1 MARHIRMAFVLSV
14 LLACVR
20 ISSARPPASPQTT
33 SPQPEGA
40 APITL
45 GQSVVPLDGPWKFR
59 IGDSP
64 IDSKTGQYLWAEP
77 GFDDSKWETMDMTP
91 VPGVFDPWSGDP
103 RWVPGWTAKGHPGYM
118 GWAWYR
124 LSVRVAT
131 QPGKKL
137 FVNAPLQAEDA
148 YQLFANGDLIGGL
161 GKFNSQGNVVATYF
175 SRPDIFLVPP
185 APTSANGVMET
196 ARTLTFTFRNWMG
209 PVGMTYSIVPGGIHY
224 APVLVA
230 AGSATAQSKLDWNE
244 YTIENSYTCFEG
256 LVFLLLALLAAS
268 VLLFDRSDMVYL
280 WVAGALMITVANDA
294 LTTLMNFT
302 HLLDARVF
310 FLIIYAVLYPILLG
324 AWAMVWWVWYQLER
338 PAWVP
343 KAILGLTLASIA
355 FSATSSAFSLRY
367 LPHAVWS
374 AFDVAGLVIRLA
386 LLLLL
391 FLIVALGIRKQRKE
405 GWLVLP
411 AALAMVYGIFGPELQ
426 MLGAGYVVHPFG
438 VTFFLSSFG
447 GLFLVAALAL
457 LMLRRMRMSL
467 IRQRQMALDVKQA
480 QEVQQVIVPQA
491 HTSLPGFEIES
502 EYRPAQEVGG
512 DFFQIIPNKSDDSL
526 LIVAGDV
533 TGKGLK
539 AGMLVAL
546 LVGAIRSTVETTS
559 DPLAVLQ
566 ALNRRLLG
574 RGDSQATCLALR
586 IEKDG
591 SATLANAGH
600 IAPYLNGEPLPME
613 GALPLGMIEG
623 ADFSVMKFKLNER
636 GKLVLV
642 SDGIAEATN
651 ADGKLFGFERI
662 QELLRTTSS
671 APEVARAAQT
681 FGQEDDIS
689 VICVSRNAT
698 LQSAL
703 A

>member
-1 MARHIRMAFVLSV
+1 
-14 LLACVR
+14 
-20 ISSARPPASPQTT
+20 
-33 SPQPEGA
+33 
-40 APITL
+40 
-45 GQSVVPLDGPWKFR
+45 
-59 IGDSP
+59 
-64 IDSKTGQYLWAEP
+64 
-77 GFDDSKWETMDMTP
+77 MTP
-91 VPGVFDPWSGDP
+91 VPGVSDPWSGDP

-131 QPGKKL
+131 PPGEKL

-148 YQLFANGDLIGGL
+148 YQLFANGDPIGGL

-185 APTSANGVMET
+185 APTSANGLIET
-196 ARTLTFTFRNWMG
+196 TRTLTFTFRNWMG

-244 YTIENSYTCFEG
+244 YTIENSYACFEG

-338 PAWVP
+338 PAWAP

-374 AFDVAGLVIRLA
+374 AFDAAGLVIRLA

-502 EYRPAQEVGG
+502 EYRPAREVGG

-546 LVGAIRSTVETTS
+546 LVGAIRSTAETTS

-636 GKLVLV
+636 DKLVLV